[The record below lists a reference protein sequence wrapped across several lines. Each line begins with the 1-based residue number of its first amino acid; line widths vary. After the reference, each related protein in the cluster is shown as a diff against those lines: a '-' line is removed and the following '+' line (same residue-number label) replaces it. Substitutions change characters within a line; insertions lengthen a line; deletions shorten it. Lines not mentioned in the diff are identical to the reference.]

1 MTRSDL
7 APRGQHYALLSR
19 DAALVAQVTESL
31 RNLRPELH
39 VFSDELDVLRA
50 LRQSPCELILFD
62 ANCASPLDSA
72 VLAWQN
78 CHQGRPIPLIVIGR
92 FLSSTAIF
100 DWYRAGA
107 LDVLSIP
114 FDNNE
119 LHVRAALATRRLE
132 PAANDDQRIGVG
144 AYRLD
149 RASSM
154 VYLNDEP
161 IKLTAREFCIAWL
174 LFSNPGVCLRR
185 CQLAKTIWGN
195 NSDFT
200 DRTLEQHIYKL
211 RKKLRLC
218 SSGSV
223 RIHTIY
229 SHGYRL
235 ELSNSDCPAESSLPP
250 SSLPAALT
258 SVYAPSMDA
267 PIIPP
272 RLGT

>member
-1 MTRSDL
+1 LENAMMSPDW

-19 DAALVAQVTESL
+19 DPALIAQVSESL
-31 RNLRPELH
+31 RCLRPELQ
-39 VFSDELDVLRA
+39 VFSEELEVLRA

-72 VLAWQN
+72 VLAWQH

-92 FLSSTAIF
+92 FPTCTAIF

-114 FDNNE
+114 FNTNE
-119 LHVRAALATRRLE
+119 LHVRAALATRMLE
-132 PAANDDQRIGVG
+132 PAANDDQRIRVG
-144 AYRLD
+144 AYLLD
-149 RASSM
+149 RPSST

-174 LFSNPGVCLRR
+174 LFSNAGVCLRR
-185 CQLAKTIWGN
+185 CQLAKTIWGSV
-195 NSDFT
+195 SDFT

-218 SSGSV
+218 STGSV
-223 RIHTIY
+223 RIRTIY
-229 SHGYRL
+229 SHGYQL
-235 ELSNSDCPAESSLPP
+235 ELIEGERPCEPP
-250 SSLPAALT
+250 LEPLPATLA
-258 SVYAPSMDA
+258 SA
-267 PIIPP
+267 
-272 RLGT
+272 

>member
-1 MTRSDL
+1 MTR
-7 APRGQHYALLSR
+7 YALLSR
-19 DAALVAQVTESL
+19 DPALVAQVTESL
-31 RNLRPELH
+31 HPLCPQLC
-39 VFSDELDVLRA
+39 VFTDELDVLRA
-50 LRQSPCELILFD
+50 LRHYACELILFD

-78 CHQGRPIPLIVIGR
+78 CHRGRPIPLIVIGR
-92 FLSSTAIF
+92 FLDCTAIF

-119 LHVRAALATRRLE
+119 LHVRATLATRRRD
-132 PAANDDQRIGVG
+132 PAAKDDQQIVLGP
-144 AYRLD
+144 YRLD
-149 RASSM
+149 RATSM
-154 VYLNDEP
+154 TYLHDEP
-161 IKLTAREFCIAWL
+161 IKLTARECCIAWL

-229 SHGYRL
+229 AHGYRL
-235 ELSNSDCPAESSLPP
+235 ELSGGDGATESSM
-250 SSLPAALT
+250 PAACAGA
-258 SVYAPSMDA
+258 YAPSRNA
-267 PIIPP
+267 PALPS
-272 RLGT
+272 RVGA